1 MRRSTGSSRD
11 NEGIPACNP
20 SDSPARWRVFLSMMN
35 SGFSDPNNHVPE
47 ATQDDEWGDAIG
59 HEAATAVSASVL
71 PPRRLATEKSTQAE
85 ARAEIGIRIDKKV
98 ARDDVFEVPQRLQ
111 VQEIRGEVIRLEQE
125 AQAPPKVDRVITFL
139 ERPAR
144 LKSGKKTRGEA
155 AEWGLANRESNRW
168 ILAMGAA
175 MVAVVSLGIFMQ
187 PKINATNAPRF
198 DPNNAMIVDD
208 SEDNTKGMEQLNVM
222 LEHVGDARNIYGA
235 FATAGIPDEI
245 LALIRDSAAV
255 KDQLLKYWTPMG
267 ISPGWSP
274 GEDCSWLAL
283 MVEGRAV
290 GVLEGILPDRSAFK
304 AYFVLEGDGPR
315 LDWKA
320 STGFGTAPFEELKIG
335 GGDASEVRGVISN
348 ADFYSNIF
356 PEEDFQCFR
365 LTSPDKEMAVWCYSP
380 RSREITEKLAIRL
393 GEGEILEKESDP
405 QQVTLSLEHGPE
417 GTLPNQWLMGEPI
430 TFGWV
435 SP

>member
-1 MRRSTGSSRD
+1 
-11 NEGIPACNP
+11 
-20 SDSPARWRVFLSMMN
+20 MMT

-59 HEAATAVSASVL
+59 HDDLVQGSTTVL
-71 PPRRLATEKSTQAE
+71 PPRRVASERSQTPESSLEQ
-85 ARAEIGIRIDKKV
+85 GIRIDTKA
-98 ARDDVFEVPQRLQ
+98 ARDDVFEVPQRLE
-111 VQEIRGEVIRLEQE
+111 VQEIRGEVVRLEQE
-125 AQAPPKVDRVITFL
+125 AQAPPKVDRVVTFR
-139 ERPAR
+139 ERPAH
-144 LKSGKKTRGEA
+144 LKSGRKTRGEA
-155 AEWGLANRESNRW
+155 AEWGRAHRGSNRW
-168 ILAMGAA
+168 ILAMGAVI
-175 MVAVVSLGIFMQ
+175 VAVVSLGIFML

-198 DPNNAMIVDD
+198 DPNNTMIVDD
-208 SEDNTKGMEQLNVM
+208 SEDNTEGMEQLNVM
-222 LEHVGDARNIYGA
+222 LEHVGEARNIFGA
-235 FATAGIPDEI
+235 FATAGIADEI
-245 LALIRDSAAV
+245 LPLIRDSAAV

-304 AYFVLEGDGPR
+304 AYYVLEGDDMR

-320 STGFGTAPFEELKIG
+320 STGFGTAPFEELKNG
-335 GGDASEVRGVISN
+335 RGDASEIRCLISN

-365 LTSPDKEMAVWCYSP
+365 LTSPDKEMSVWCYSP
-380 RSREITEKLAIRL
+380 RSHEITEKLAIRL
-393 GEGEILEKESDP
+393 GEGEILEKESHP

-417 GTLPNQWLMGEPI
+417 GSLPNQWLIGGHI
-430 TFGWV
+430 AFDWI